1 LAFEPYSRLKDHIM
15 NTDNIGSASIQP
27 SAPSRAPVQ
36 ADARPV
42 QVAPA
47 APPKGPEKSATKALS
62 KQSEEQLKEAVK
74 SLNEQ
79 SNTSMSFSIDKTN
92 NRTVIKVEDANTGEV
107 IRQIPNETVLRVSHN
122 IEKAKGLFLDEKR

>member
-1 LAFEPYSRLKDHIM
+1 M
-15 NTDNIGSASIQP
+15 NTDITRSSSIQP
-27 SAPSRAPVQ
+27 QAPAPSRPPVQ

-47 APPKGPEKSATKALS
+47 APKKEPEKTAPKPLS
-62 KQSEEQLKEAVK
+62 KESEEQLKEAVK

-92 NRTVIKVEDANTGEV
+92 NRTVIKVEDAKTGEV

-122 IEKAKGLFLDEKR
+122 IEKAKGLFLDENR

>member
-1 LAFEPYSRLKDHIM
+1 M
-15 NTDNIGSASIQP
+15 NTDITSSTSIQP
-27 SAPSRAPVQ
+27 QAPAPSRAPVQ

-47 APPKGPEKSATKALS
+47 ASKKDPEKSAPKALS
-62 KQSEEQLKEAVK
+62 KESEEQLKEAVK
-74 SLNEQ
+74 NLNEQ
-79 SNTSMSFSIDKTN
+79 SKTSMSFSIDKTN
-92 NRTVIKVEDANTGEV
+92 NRTVIKVEDAKTGEV

>member
-1 LAFEPYSRLKDHIM
+1 M
-15 NTDNIGSASIQP
+15 NTDNIGSASIKP
-27 SAPSRAPVQ
+27 PAPAPSRAPVQ

-47 APPKGPEKSATKALS
+47 APKKEPEKTAPKALS

>member
-1 LAFEPYSRLKDHIM
+1 M
-15 NTDNIGSASIQP
+15 NTDITRSSSIPTQAP
-27 SAPSRAPVQ
+27 APSRPPVQ

-47 APPKGPEKSATKALS
+47 APKKEPEKTAPKPLS
-62 KQSEEQLKEAVK
+62 KESEEQLKEAVK

-92 NRTVIKVEDANTGEV
+92 NRTVIKVEDAKTGEV

-122 IEKAKGLFLDEKR
+122 IEKAKGLFLDENR

>member
-1 LAFEPYSRLKDHIM
+1 M

-27 SAPSRAPVQ
+27 PAPAPSRSPVH

-47 APPKGPEKSATKALS
+47 APQKGPEKSATKALS

>member
-1 LAFEPYSRLKDHIM
+1 M

-27 SAPSRAPVQ
+27 QAPAPARPPLQ

-42 QVAPA
+42 QAAPVAP
-47 APPKGPEKSATKALS
+47 KKEPEKSAHKALS

-74 SLNEQ
+74 NLNDHAK
-79 SNTSMSFSIDKTN
+79 TSMSFSIDKTN
-92 NRTVIKVEDANTGEV
+92 NRTVIKVEDAKTGEV

>member
-1 LAFEPYSRLKDHIM
+1 M

-27 SAPSRAPVQ
+27 QAPAPTRPPVQ

-42 QVAPA
+42 QVSPA
-47 APPKGPEKSATKALS
+47 APTKEPEKSAPRALS

-74 SLNEQ
+74 NLNEQ
-79 SNTSMSFSIDKTN
+79 SKTSMSFSIDKTD
-92 NRTVIKVEDANTGEV
+92 NRTVIKVEDAKTGEV

>member
-1 LAFEPYSRLKDHIM
+1 M
-15 NTDNIGSASIQP
+15 NTVITGSNSIQP
-27 SAPSRAPVQ
+27 QTPAPSRAPVQ
-36 ADARPV
+36 VDAHPV

-47 APPKGPEKSATKALS
+47 APQRGPEKSAPQALS

-74 SLNEQ
+74 NLNEQ
-79 SNTSMSFSIDKTN
+79 SKTSISFSIDKTN
-92 NRTVIKVEDANTGEV
+92 NRTVIKVEDAKTGEV